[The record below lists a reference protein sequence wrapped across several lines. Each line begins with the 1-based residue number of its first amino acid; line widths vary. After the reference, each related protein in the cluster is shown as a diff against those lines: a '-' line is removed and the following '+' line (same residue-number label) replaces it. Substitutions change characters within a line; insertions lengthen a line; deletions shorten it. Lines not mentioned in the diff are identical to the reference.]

1 MNPFFKMLDR
11 KIQFYGGTDKSK
23 EIPYEFYYLDEKII
37 KMAWIE
43 NDYSKS
49 DEKFS
54 RNSTGIC

>member
-1 MNPFFKMLDR
+1 MTEKFSFMEGP
-11 KIQFYGGTDKSK
+11 DKSK

-49 DEKFS
+49 DESF
-54 RNSTGIC
+54 